1 MVTVALLPS
10 ATTHMHIK
18 EFIGNYTN
26 HPVLFV
32 GTGVSLRYLK
42 ESQTWDTL
50 LRKIATEL
58 TGGSEYYLDLKASCG
73 HSGKYNYAKVAGLL
87 EAEFTKQLMAD
98 RNGPFKS
105 VNDKFYEYMNANKNI
120 SRLKI
125 YIAEILSKV
134 EFREE
139 KAEELALFKQVR
151 KNVGSIITTNYDT
164 LIEKVFDFVPLIG
177 NDILLSNPYG
187 SVYKI
192 HGCVTDAEKI
202 IITDDDYANF
212 LGKYELIRAQLLS
225 IFIHNPIIFLGYNIG
240 DDNIKEL
247 LKTIFT
253 YVEPNS
259 ATAERIRQNFLLV
272 EYGPGSTSQETT
284 EHDIDLEG
292 FATIRINKIKTDD
305 FSSIYSALAELMLPI
320 SAMDIR
326 KVQSIVKEIYAGGKI
341 SVKITEDLDSMEN
354 SDRILAIGSSKTIQ
368 YQYLDS
374 TATIANYFSII
385 EEANVQAIQLIDKY
399 KVQSSQYFPI
409 FGFSSI
415 YPSLTTEA
423 KLKGYQIEKLK
434 TALNSTHPVCRTDHS
449 SIAGIMEDDA
459 VSASYKNNAILW
471 SVLEE
476 KIPLEDLEAHLRA
489 DGNKKA
495 TNYRKLLCAYDYV
508 RYGGSL
514 ADLNAA

>member
-1 MVTVALLPS
+1 MVTVLPPS
-10 ATTHMHIK
+10 LVATPMHIK
-18 EFIGNYTN
+18 KFISNYTN

-42 ESQTWDTL
+42 ESQTWDGL
-50 LRKIATEL
+50 LRKIATDL

-73 HSGKYNYAKVAGLL
+73 SSGKYNYAKVAGLL
-87 EAEFTKQLMAD
+87 EADFTKRLMED
-98 RNGPFKS
+98 RNGAFKS
-105 VNDKFYEYMNANKNI
+105 VNDKFYEYMDSGKNI

-125 YIAEILSKV
+125 HIADILSKIG
-134 EFREE
+134 FKEE

-164 LIEKVFDFVPLIG
+164 LIEKVFDFIPLIG

-202 IITDDDYANF
+202 IITDSDYVNF

-225 IFIHNPIIFLGYNIG
+225 IFIHNPIIFIGYNIG

-259 ATAERIRQNFLLV
+259 DAAQRIRQNFLLV
-272 EYGPGSTSQETT
+272 EFEAGSTSQETT

-292 FATIRINKIKTDD
+292 FSTIRINKIKTDD

-385 EEANVQAIQLIDKY
+385 EEANIQAIQLIDKY
-399 KVQSSQYFPI
+399 KIWSAQYFPI

-415 YPSLTTEA
+415 YPSLTTET
-423 KLKGYQIEKLK
+423 KLKGYQIDKLE
-434 TALNSTHPVCRTDHS
+434 AASHAIAPVCRTSHI
-449 SIAGIMEDDA
+449 SIPGIMGDEA
-459 VSASYKNNAILW
+459 ISPSYKHNAVLW
-471 SVLEE
+471 SVLEG
-476 KIPLEDLEAHLRA
+476 KISLGELEAYLRA

-495 TNYRKLLCAYDYV
+495 TNYRKLLCAYDYM
-508 RYGGSL
+508 RYGGSPVDQKS
-514 ADLNAA
+514 A

>member
-1 MVTVALLPS
+1 
-10 ATTHMHIK
+10 MHIK
-18 EFIGNYTN
+18 EFIGNYKN

-42 ESQTWDTL
+42 ESQTWDSL
-50 LRKIATEL
+50 LRKIATDL
-58 TGGSEYYLDLKASCG
+58 TGGPEYYLDLKAACG
-73 HSGKYNYAKVAGLL
+73 TSGKYDYSKVAGLL
-87 EAEFTKQLMAD
+87 EAEFTKRLMVD
-98 RNGPFKS
+98 RNGPFKH
-105 VNDKFYEYMNANKNI
+105 VNDKFYEYMESGKNI

-125 YIAEILSKV
+125 HIADILSKV
-134 EFREE
+134 DFKED
-139 KAEELALFKQVR
+139 KADELALFKQVR

-164 LIEKVFDFVPLIG
+164 LVEKVFDFIPLIG

-202 IITDDDYANF
+202 IITDADYANF

-272 EYGPGSTSQETT
+272 EYGPGSSSQETT

-305 FSSIYSALAELMLPI
+305 FSAIYSALADLMLPI

-374 TATIANYFSII
+374 TATIANYFNII

-399 KVQSSQYFPI
+399 KIWSTQYFPI

-415 YPSLTTEA
+415 YPGLATEA
-423 KLKGYQIEKLK
+423 KLKGFQTEKLK
-434 TALNSTHPVCRTDHS
+434 SALNSMPQVCVTDHI
-449 SIAGIMEDDA
+449 SIMDIMDDHTI
-459 VSASYKNNAILW
+459 SPSYKHNAVLW
-471 SVLEE
+471 SVLEG
-476 KIPLEDLEAHLRA
+476 KIPLTDLEAYLRA

-514 ADLNAA
+514 TDLKAT

>member
-1 MVTVALLPS
+1 
-10 ATTHMHIK
+10 MHIK
-18 EFIGNYTN
+18 EFISKYTN

-42 ESQTWDTL
+42 ESQTWDGL
-50 LRKIATEL
+50 LRKIATDL

-73 HSGKYNYAKVAGLL
+73 SNGKYNYAKVAGLL
-87 EAEFTKQLMAD
+87 EAEFTKRLMAD
-98 RNGPFKS
+98 RNGVFKD
-105 VNDKFYEYMNANKNI
+105 VNDKFYEYMNLGRNI

-125 YIAEILSKV
+125 HIADILSKI
-134 EFREE
+134 EFKEE

-164 LIEKVFDFVPLIG
+164 LVEKVFDFIPLIG

-202 IITDDDYANF
+202 IITDSDYANF

-225 IFIHNPIIFLGYNIG
+225 IFIHNPIIFIGYNIG

-259 ATAERIRQNFLLV
+259 YAAQRIRQNFLLV
-272 EYGPGSTSQETT
+272 EFESGSSSQETS

-292 FATIRINKIKTDD
+292 FSTIRINKIKTDD

-326 KVQSIVKEIYAGGKI
+326 KVQSVVKEIYAGGKI

-385 EEANVQAIQLIDKY
+385 EEANIQAIQLIDKY
-399 KVQSSQYFPI
+399 KIWSGQYFPI

-415 YPSLTTEA
+415 YPGLATEA
-423 KLKGYQIEKLK
+423 KLKGYQIDKLQ
-434 TALNSTHPVCRTDHS
+434 AASLAMSPVCRTCHI
-449 SIAGIMEDDA
+449 SIAGIMDDEA
-459 VSASYKNNAILW
+459 ISPSNKHSAIVW
-471 SVLEE
+471 SALGG
-476 KIPLEDLEAHLRA
+476 KISLDELEAYLRA

-495 TNYRKLLCAYDYV
+495 TNYRKILCAYDYM
-508 RYGGSL
+508 RYGTGLVDSITV
-514 ADLNAA
+514 

>member
-1 MVTVALLPS
+1 
-10 ATTHMHIK
+10 MHIND
-18 EFIGNYTN
+18 FIGSYKN

-42 ESQTWDTL
+42 ESQTWDSL

-58 TGGSEYYLDLKASCG
+58 TGGPEYYLDLKASCG
-73 HSGKYNYAKVAGLL
+73 NNGKYNYAKVAGLL
-87 EAEFTKQLMAD
+87 EAEFTKRLMAD
-98 RNGPFKS
+98 RNGAFKS

-125 YIAEILSKV
+125 YIADILSKV
-134 EFREE
+134 EFKEE
-139 KAEELALFKQVR
+139 KDEELALFKQVR

-164 LIEKVFDFVPLIG
+164 LVEKVFDFSPLIG

-202 IITDDDYANF
+202 IITDTDYANF

-240 DDNIKEL
+240 DENIKEL

-259 ATAERIRQNFLLV
+259 ETAQRIRQNFLLV
-272 EYGPGSTSQETT
+272 EFEPGSTSQEIT

-292 FATIRINKIKTDD
+292 FSTIRINKIKTDD
-305 FSSIYSALAELMLPI
+305 YSSIYKALAELMLPI
-320 SAMDIR
+320 SAMDVR

-341 SVKITEDLDSMEN
+341 SVKITEDLDSMDN

-399 KVQSSQYFPI
+399 RIQSSQYFPI

-415 YPSLTTEA
+415 YPHLATEATLKSQQTA
-423 KLKGYQIEKLK
+423 KLK
-434 TALNSTHPVCRTDHS
+434 AAFDSTLHVCMTIHTS
-449 SIAGIMEDDA
+449 VAAIMDDNLIG
-459 VSASYKNNAILW
+459 ASYKHGAILW
-471 SVLEE
+471 SVLQET
-476 KIPLEDLEAHLRA
+476 ISLDDFEAFLRSEV
-489 DGNKKA
+489 NKKS
-495 TNYRKLLCAYDYV
+495 TNYRKLLCCYDFI
-508 RYGGSL
+508 RYGGSI
-514 ADLNAA
+514 AEIKSMI

>member
-1 MVTVALLPS
+1 MLIVSTPS
-10 ATTHMHIK
+10 WRLTPMHIK
-18 EFIGNYTN
+18 EFIGNYKN

-42 ESQTWDTL
+42 ESQTWDGL
-50 LRKIATEL
+50 LRKIATDL
-58 TGGSEYYLDLKASCG
+58 TGGPEYYLDLKAACE
-73 HSGKYNYAKVAGLL
+73 HNGKYDYAKVAGLL
-87 EAEFTKQLMAD
+87 EEEFSNRLKAD

-105 VNDKFYEYMNANKNI
+105 VNDKFYEYMEKGTNI

-125 YIAEILSKV
+125 HIAEILGKV
-134 EFREE
+134 EFKEE
-139 KAEELALFKQVR
+139 KADELALFKQVR

-164 LIEKVFDFVPLIG
+164 LIEKVFDFVPLVG

-192 HGCVTDAEKI
+192 HGCVTDAQKI
-202 IITDDDYANF
+202 IITDGDYSRF
-212 LGKYELIRAQLLS
+212 LEKYELIRAQLLS

-259 ATAERIRQNFLLV
+259 ETAERIRQNFLLV
-272 EYGPGSTSQETT
+272 EYGPGSMSQETS

-292 FATIRINKIKTDD
+292 FSTIRINKIKTDD
-305 FSSIYSALAELMLPI
+305 FSAIYSALAELLLPI
-320 SAMDIR
+320 SAMDVR

-341 SVKITEDLDSMEN
+341 SVKITEDLESMDN

-399 KVQSSQYFPI
+399 KIWSSQYFPA

-415 YPSLTTEA
+415 YPNLTTEA
-423 KLKGYQIEKLK
+423 KLKSYQTEKLK
-434 TALNSTHPVCRTDHS
+434 AALSSMPPVCRTTHT
-449 SIAGIMEDDA
+449 SIAGIMDDESI
-459 VSASYKNNAILW
+459 SASYKHNAILW
-471 SVLEE
+471 SVLEGM
-476 KIPLEDLEAHLRA
+476 ISLEDLEVYLRGEA
-489 DGNKKA
+489 NKKV
-495 TNYRKLLCAYDYV
+495 TYYRKLLCAYDFV
-508 RYGGSL
+508 RYGGSV
-514 ADLNAA
+514 ADLTT

>member
-1 MVTVALLPS
+1 
-10 ATTHMHIK
+10 MHIK
-18 EFIGNYTN
+18 EFISNYTN

-42 ESQTWDTL
+42 ESQTWDSL
-50 LRKIATEL
+50 LRKIANDL
-58 TGGSEYYLDLKASCG
+58 TGGPEYYLDLKAACG
-73 HSGKYNYAKVAGLL
+73 SGGKYDYSKVAGLL
-87 EAEFTKQLMAD
+87 EAEFTKRLMAD
-98 RNGPFKS
+98 RNGPFKH
-105 VNDKFYEYMNANKNI
+105 VNDKFYEYMNTGRNI

-125 YIAEILSKV
+125 HIADMLSKV
-134 EFREE
+134 DFKEE

-164 LIEKVFDFVPLIG
+164 LVEKVFDFIPLIG

-202 IITDDDYANF
+202 IITDTDYANF

-259 ATAERIRQNFLLV
+259 VTAEKIRQNFLLV

-292 FATIRINKIKTDD
+292 FSTIRINKIKTDD

-341 SVKITEDLDSMEN
+341 SVKITEDLDSMDN

-385 EEANVQAIQLIDKY
+385 EEANTQAIQLIDKY
-399 KVQSSQYFPI
+399 KIQSSQYFPI

-415 YPSLTTEA
+415 YPHLASEDT
-423 KLKGYQIEKLK
+423 LKSRQTEKLK
-434 TALNSTHPVCRTDHS
+434 TALNAIPPVCKTGHT
-449 SIAGIMEDDA
+449 SIAAIMADDFI
-459 VSASYKNNAILW
+459 SATHKHNAILW
-471 SVLEE
+471 SLLQETVS
-476 KIPLEDLEAHLRA
+476 LEDFEAFLRA

-495 TNYRKLLCAYDYV
+495 TNYRKLLCGYDYV

-514 ADLNAA
+514 ADLKS

>member
-1 MVTVALLPS
+1 
-10 ATTHMHIK
+10 MHIK
-18 EFIGNYTN
+18 EFISNYKN

-42 ESQTWDTL
+42 ESHTWDGL
-50 LRKIATEL
+50 LRKISEEL
-58 TGGSEYYLDLKASCG
+58 TGGPEFYLDLKAECEYN
-73 HSGKYNYAKVAGLL
+73 GKYDYSKVAGRL
-87 EAEFTKQLMAD
+87 EAEFNKRLMAD
-98 RNGPFKS
+98 RHGPLKE
-105 VNDKFYEYMNANKNI
+105 VNDKFYEYMAAGKNI

-125 YIAEILSKV
+125 HIANILGKI
-134 EFREE
+134 EFKEE
-139 KAEELALFKQVR
+139 KADELALFKQVR

-164 LIEKVFDFVPLIG
+164 LVEKVFDFSPLIG

-192 HGCVTDAEKI
+192 HGCITDAQKI
-202 IITDDDYANF
+202 IITDTDYARF

-240 DDNIKEL
+240 DENIKEL

-259 ATAERIRQNFLLV
+259 ETAERIRQNFLLV
-272 EYGPGSTSQETT
+272 EYEPNSTSQETT

-292 FATIRINKIKTDD
+292 FSTIRINKIKTDD

-320 SAMDIR
+320 SAMDVR
-326 KVQSIVKEIYAGGKI
+326 KVQSVVKEIYAGGKI
-341 SVKITEDLDSMEN
+341 SVKITEDLESMDN

-374 TATIANYFSII
+374 TGTIANYFSII
-385 EEANVQAIQLIDKY
+385 EEANTQAIQLIDKY
-399 KVQSSQYFPI
+399 KIQSSQYFPI

-415 YPSLTTEA
+415 YPHLENEATLKARQTA
-423 KLKGYQIEKLK
+423 KLKAAFKATL
-434 TALNSTHPVCRTDHS
+434 PVCRTPHT
-449 SIAGIMEDDA
+449 SIAAIMADEA
-459 VSASYKNNAILW
+459 VSASNKHHAILW
-471 SVLEE
+471 SVLEGTV
-476 KIPLEDLEAHLRA
+476 PLDDFEFFLRG

-495 TNYRKLLCAYDYV
+495 TNYRKLLCGYDFV
-508 RYGGSL
+508 RYGGSV
-514 ADLNAA
+514 ADLKAED